1 LIDEEYSQP
10 ACGFGDRENAP
21 GFPSHDAHRPVFH
34 EFDSDSTAM
43 VILKGS
49 GEETD

>member
-1 LIDEEYSQP
+1 MMRI
-10 ACGFGDRENAP
+10 GR
-21 GFPSHDAHRPVFH
+21 VFH

-43 VILKGS
+43 VVLKGS